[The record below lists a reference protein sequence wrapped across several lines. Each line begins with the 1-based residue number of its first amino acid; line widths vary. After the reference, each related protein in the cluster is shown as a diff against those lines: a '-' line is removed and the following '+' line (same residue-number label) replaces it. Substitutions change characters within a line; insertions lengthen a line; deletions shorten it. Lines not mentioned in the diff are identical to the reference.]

1 MIKGSSQ
8 NYDSL
13 IEHSL
18 DKKEIQQLLELVS
31 QHFSAISINLYS
43 GKVWFAEHFDKWVQ
57 EEVAITGEI
66 PTIQDLAFV
75 LQKENFHTAKLK
87 TLLCHFHLTT
97 LSKTMNRSI
106 RLVIIPFAFF
116 NISISLV
123 LTDSKGECANNLLSF
138 L

>member
-31 QHFSAISINLYS
+31 QHFPAISINLYS
-43 GKVWFAEHFDKWVQ
+43 GKDWFAEHFDKWVQ

-75 LQKENFHTAKLK
+75 LQKQISVHKL
-87 TLLCHFHLTT
+87 LLIGEPIDIQKLQDY
-97 LSKTMNRSI
+97 LQNI
-106 RLVIIPFAFF
+106 AFF
-116 NISISLV
+116 
-123 LTDSKGECANNLLSF
+123 
-138 L
+138 